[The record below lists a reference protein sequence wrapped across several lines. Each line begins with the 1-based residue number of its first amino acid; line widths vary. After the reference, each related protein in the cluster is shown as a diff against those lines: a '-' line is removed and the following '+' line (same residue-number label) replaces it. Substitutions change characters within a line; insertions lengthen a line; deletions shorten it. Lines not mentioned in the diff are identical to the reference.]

1 MKNTNYHSS
10 NAKARR
16 TKRVR
21 AKLHGTALRPRVSVY
36 RSNRYISAQAID
48 DDTQKT
54 LVFAKDTQ
62 LVKKTSKKTV
72 VTENKTQR
80 ATKVGEMIAQQLIAM
95 KIHSAVFDRGPYRYH
110 GRIKA
115 VADALRAQ
123 GVQV

>member
-16 TKRVR
+16 AKRVR
-21 AKLHGTALRPRVSVY
+21 AKLHGTAQRPRVSVY

-62 LVKKTSKKTV
+62 LVKKSDKKTKA
-72 VTENKTQR
+72 TETKTQR
-80 ATKVGEMIAQQLIAM
+80 ATKVGEMIAQQLKAM
-95 KIHSAVFDRGPYRYH
+95 KIQSAVFDRGSYRYH